1 VRGDWCKQNPA
12 AAADALESVWSSETS
27 VAVALARFDRRVPRT
42 VLEGAG
48 TRLSIASFLLLGV
61 DPRDFPFFRPVAV
74 QHQYE
79 LVGFDRSA
87 HDADLGNR
95 YEEWLAFLDR
105 LIGALAKRDV
115 AVRDRLDA
123 QGIAW
128 WLAEA
133 DPPGALGSERARRA
147 CGCPRRIARAG
158 SIGPGPPEWRL
169 AACAR
174 GVTAAA
180 QRKQDRGAGLAWD
193 DEVVPRDR
201 RRRCRVRDDRGTPN
215 RPRRHRVLPGLLDRL
230 EKRPRPSGVP
240 VEAERLEAIGS
251 ALDHAR
257 VLAHKTERA
266 KREGLEIGVRLQ

>member
-1 VRGDWCKQNPA
+1 VAVSPARWSAFVDWGARLYKESRFDENEREYKLQIAANVALARRQLLEAQEWFDALKRAFGPPNNLTHWRTHDDFLGWCKQNPA

-105 LIGALAKRDV
+105 LICALAKRDV

-133 DPPGALGSERARRA
+133 DPPEDWPAETREAFLAFQDG
-147 CGCPRRIARAG
+147 
-158 SIGPGPPEWRL
+158 RL
-169 AACAR
+169 
-174 GVTAAA
+174 
-180 QRKQDRGAGLAWD
+180 
-193 DEVVPRDR
+193 
-201 RRRCRVRDDRGTPN
+201 
-215 RPRRHRVLPGLLDRL
+215 
-230 EKRPRPSGVP
+230 P
-240 VEAERLEAIGS
+240 V
-251 ALDHAR
+251 
-257 VLAHKTERA
+257 
-266 KREGLEIGVRLQ
+266 